1 MAVAGVRWSSAA
13 PYNLTERSRWRRRSP
28 LVRPGRHTKGHT
40 IEALSHAD
48 FDRPVRG
55 LEAGVAA
62 QLTRAKHYQKEP
74 GSMHFDITTAIGIL
88 GGVFY
93 LASHYMKAM
102 VPLRVLALVSS
113 VIFLIFSVLH
123 THFDITELIVLPEF
137 ILNLILLPINLK
149 RLGDINRL
157 TKQVEQATVESP
169 VSEGLLPHMHLRK
182 HKAGE
187 VLFRKGDVA
196 DKIVYVASGKLKLQG
211 IDHFIGPGELI
222 GEIGLFSP
230 EKVRTLTVVCVTD
243 CELYQMTDEQI
254 YRLYYQNPKLGF
266 FFMRLIVERLL
277 RDVKRG
283 VIEPGTV

>member
-1 MAVAGVRWSSAA
+1 
-13 PYNLTERSRWRRRSP
+13 
-28 LVRPGRHTKGHT
+28 
-40 IEALSHAD
+40 
-48 FDRPVRG
+48 
-55 LEAGVAA
+55 
-62 QLTRAKHYQKEP
+62 
-74 GSMHFDITTAIGIL
+74 MHFDITTAIGML

-113 VIFLIFSVLH
+113 VLFLIFSVLH

-149 RLGDINRL
+149 RLGEINRL
-157 TKQVEQATVESP
+157 TKQIEQATVESP
-169 VSEGLLPHMHLRK
+169 VTEWLLPHMHLRK

-196 DKIVYVASGKLKLQG
+196 DEIVYVASGKLKLQG

-230 EKVRTLTVVCVTD
+230 EKVRTLTVVCDTD

-283 VIEPGTV
+283 AIEPGTV